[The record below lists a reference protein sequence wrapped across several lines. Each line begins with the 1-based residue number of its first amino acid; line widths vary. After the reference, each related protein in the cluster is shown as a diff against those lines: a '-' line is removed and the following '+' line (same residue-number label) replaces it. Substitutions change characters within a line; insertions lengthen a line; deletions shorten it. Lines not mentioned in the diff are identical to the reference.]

1 VEIIVARHMGFCGG
15 VRRAVEMARSTA
27 EQSRGPVFTWGP
39 LIHNPQVVG
48 RLEEAG
54 VRVAERLEELD
65 GEAFV
70 VSAYGVEHAVLDQAS
85 ARGMRIV
92 DATCPVVIRAHELAF
107 KLAEE
112 GYTLIVVGDHGH
124 PEMVTLKEVLGDR
137 VTIVHTLE
145 EARQVKVRGRVGVLS
160 QTTQSL
166 ENFKQ
171 IVADLAV
178 RVKELKVLNTLC
190 PAITVRQ
197 EEAERL
203 VEEVQALVVVGGHG
217 SSNTTRLAEIG
228 RARGLPTYHIEVPDE
243 LDPAWFQGVEK
254 VGVMS
259 GASTPDWIIA
269 QVLHRLEEI
278 GRGTAP
284 SPAPSAT

>member
-1 VEIIVARHMGFCGG
+1 VEIVVARHMGFCGG

-48 RLEEAG
+48 RLEGAG

-70 VSAYGVEHAVLDQAS
+70 VSAYGVEHAVLDQAR

-137 VTIVHTLE
+137 VTVVHTLE
-145 EARQVKVRGRVGVLS
+145 EARQVKVRGRVAVLS

-228 RARGLPTYHIEVPDE
+228 RAHGLPTYHIEVPDE
-243 LDPAWFQGVEK
+243 LDPAWFRGVEK

-278 GRGTAP
+278 GRGAVP